1 MIIRYYKIIQIIY
14 IITPKDGVIV
24 MQISARNQLKGRI
37 ISIELGEVMANIKIQ
52 LNNAEIVTAIITRDS
67 VDALELGEQDDVIA
81 VIKATEI
88 MVAKDI

>member
-1 MIIRYYKIIQIIY
+1 
-14 IITPKDGVIV
+14 
-24 MQISARNQLKGRI
+24 MQISARNQLKGKI
-37 ISIELGEVMANIKIQ
+37 VSIELGEVMANVKIQ

-67 VDALELGEQDDVIA
+67 VDALELREQDDVIA

>member
-1 MIIRYYKIIQIIY
+1 
-14 IITPKDGVIV
+14 
-24 MQISARNQLKGRI
+24 MQISARNQLKGKI
-37 ISIELGEVMANIKIQ
+37 VSVELGEVMANVKIQ

>member
-1 MIIRYYKIIQIIY
+1 
-14 IITPKDGVIV
+14 